1 MEAGKGLIN
10 QAAKIPN
17 RTRAIVLALFVLSLT
32 ACTSSPEPLPPPTL
46 TTAPSPVAMTTPS
59 ATDTLAAP
67 TDTPALPTATATVP
81 APTDTPLPATDTPAP
96 SATPTASPTA
106 TTTPTAIPAAPDF
119 VVSNAVANV
128 RAGPGTDYPIIG
140 QVRQGETYAVTGR
153 NASGSW
159 WEFAFGQRTGWIS
172 ASLVESNEQ
181 ADRVQVSANIPPA
194 PTATATLLPQ
204 PTNPPVAAASCPAWF
219 QHPQPGMGVLVIENH
234 DTGTVPAR
242 VEQIGT
248 PNEWSLSQRFDDVPG
263 RLTLQ
268 LSPGRH
274 EFKIEIPAA
283 GLVMIKVEI
292 EAGKTYISPIVLPRP
307 VFGPYGLTGF
317 EGMEGVVYPL
327 VAPPGC

>member
-1 MEAGKGLIN
+1 MIN

-17 RTRAIVLALFVLSLT
+17 RTRAIVLTLFVLSLT
-32 ACTSSPEPLPPPTL
+32 ACTSSPEPLPPPPL
-46 TTAPSPVAMTTPS
+46 TTAPSSVAMTTSS

-67 TDTPALPTATATVP
+67 TDTPALSTATATVP
-81 APTDTPLPATDTPAP
+81 APTDTPLLATDKPAP
-96 SATPTASPTA
+96 SATPTANPTA
-106 TTTPTAIPAAPDF
+106 TTTPTATPAAPAF

-128 RAGPGTDYPIIG
+128 RAGPGTDYPVIG
-140 QVRQGETYAVTGR
+140 QVRQGEAFAITGR

-181 ADRVQVSANIPPA
+181 AGIVQVSANIPPA
-194 PTATATLLPQ
+194 PTATATLRPQ

-248 PNEWSLSQRFDDVPG
+248 PNEWSLSQKFDDVPG
-263 RLTLQ
+263 RLTVQ
-268 LSPGRH
+268 LTPGRH
-274 EFKIEIPAA
+274 MFKVEFPTT
-283 GLVMIKVEI
+283 GTVMITIEV
-292 EAGKTYISPIVLPRP
+292 EAGKAYVSPIVQLRA
-307 VFGPYGLTGF
+307 VYGPYGIAGY
-317 EGMEGVVYPL
+317 EGREGVIYLLQP
-327 VAPPGC
+327 PPGC